1 VEVESECLSQLQTD
15 SIMTAGWSSK
25 PLVDQLF
32 SKRPGLIVVIR
43 EMALVLVILDSR
55 MSADMDE
62 TLRSGHTLQGVDPS
76 LRHQV
81 TAPRPLTVMGL
92 DNVLAKRRN
101 NI

>member
-1 VEVESECLSQLQTD
+1 LRANACRSRKQTVC
-15 SIMTAGWSSK
+15 IMTAGWSSK

-62 TLRSGHTLQGVDPS
+62 TLRSGHILQGVDPS

-81 TAPRPLTVMGL
+81 TAPRPLIVTGL
-92 DNVLAKRRN
+92 DNFLAKQRN
-101 NI
+101 NK